1 MIKTSIRIIF
11 CLSLV
16 FAFQAKSI
24 SAQTVSGGSF
34 PTPAELI
41 LKGTAEVPMS
51 LVKETEKYNDYY
63 QSPYVEGWM
72 DDKKIIVK
80 EYGKTP
86 SLLTYSQPGKQPSS
100 LLDFPSPAYDIYPSP
115 DRKNYLFNQDTDG
128 KLNYRMFVWNQ
139 ADGKSTELTETGT
152 RSVQPIWSPSGKYVA
167 YSYSTP
173 DTKGMEI
180 VWQNPFKPT
189 ETKTVFSSPY
199 MSRAVAWSKD
209 DKFIAIEEY
218 VSLADMTRLWLV
230 EPETGK
236 KTLLNRSEKDVF
248 GIDEVQFS
256 DDGKYIYLTS
266 NRDGEF
272 KSFER
277 INLAAKEW
285 TTIYKSD
292 NADLEIAQISPDE
305 SKVAFVFNEK
315 GISRLGFYD
324 LKTKKLESVS
334 KLNPGVITNLE
345 WSPDSKQIAFNLE
358 YASEASSIYTV
369 AAVNLQITQ
378 WANEPN
384 TENLKENLPL
394 AQRIEWESKPDGK
407 TIGGWMF
414 SSKKS
419 SDKPRPVIID
429 FHGGPAEESRPV
441 INYNDLYYLNDLDTV
456 IIYPNVRGSR
466 GAGKSFSLGDNGE
479 LRANQ
484 LNDVSGLL
492 EWIKK
497 QPGLDADRI
506 GLRGFSYGGY
516 LALLAATRFPD
527 KITAVSAHAA
537 PTNLATLQAND
548 PAWRV
553 ATSRTEFGDENDSK
567 IKQALEK
574 IAIPTLANKL
584 QSPILLAHGELDTQV
599 PVSESRQL
607 IAAIEKQNSK
617 LPLWTVFGRPDKHG
631 LGGVRSFY
639 HSLLEIVFFQ
649 KHLFSK
655 ETNDQKKILKEEKKN
670 A

>member
-1 MIKTSIRIIF
+1 MMKAVIKIIF
-11 CLSLV
+11 CLSLLLADQTNLIV
-16 FAFQAKSI
+16 
-24 SAQTVSGGSF
+24 AQSVTSSGGVF
-34 PTPAELI
+34 PAPAELV
-41 LKGTAEVPMS
+41 LKGTAEVPLS

-63 QSPYVEGWM
+63 QSPYVEGWT

-86 SLLTYSQPGKQPSS
+86 SLLTYSQLGKPPSS
-100 LLDFPSPAYDIYPSP
+100 LLEFPSPAYDIYPSP

-139 ADGKSTELTETGT
+139 AGGKSTALTEAGT
-152 RSVQPIWSPSGKYVA
+152 RSVQPIWSPSGKYIA
-167 YSYSTP
+167 YSYSAP
-173 DTKGMEI
+173 ELKGMEI
-180 VWQNPFKPT
+180 VWQNLLKPA
-189 ETKTVFSSPY
+189 EKKSVFSSPY
-199 MSRAVAWSKD
+199 MVRAVAWSND

-218 VSLADMTRLWLV
+218 VNLADMTRLWLV

-256 DDGKYIYLTS
+256 VDGKYIYLTS

-277 INLAAKEW
+277 IDF
-285 TTIYKSD
+285 TTKNWSTLYKSP
-292 NADLEIAQISPDE
+292 NADIEIAQFSPDE
-305 SKVAFVFNEK
+305 SKAAFVFNEK
-315 GISRLGFYD
+315 GVSRLGFYD
-324 LKTKKLESVS
+324 LKTRKLSTVS

-345 WSPDSKQIAFNLE
+345 WSPDSKQVAFNLD

-369 AAVNLQITQ
+369 AADNFQITR

-394 AQRIEWESKPDGK
+394 AQRIEWQSKPDGK

-419 SDKPRPVIID
+419 TSSPRPVIID

-441 INYNDLYYLNDLDTV
+441 VNYNDLYYLNDLDTV

-466 GAGKSFSLGDNGE
+466 GSGKSFSLGDNGE

-484 LNDVSGLL
+484 LNDVAGLL

-497 QPGLDADRI
+497 QPELDSNRI

-516 LALLAATRFPD
+516 LALLAAASFPD
-527 KITAVSAHAA
+527 KIAAV
-537 PTNLATLQAND
+537 
-548 PAWRV
+548 
-553 ATSRTEFGDENDSK
+553 
-567 IKQALEK
+567 
-574 IAIPTLANKL
+574 
-584 QSPILLAHGELDTQV
+584 
-599 PVSESRQL
+599 
-607 IAAIEKQNSK
+607 
-617 LPLWTVFGRPDKHG
+617 
-631 LGGVRSFY
+631 
-639 HSLLEIVFFQ
+639 
-649 KHLFSK
+649 
-655 ETNDQKKILKEEKKN
+655 
-670 A
+670 